1 MKKREVAKCLF
12 GAGLSV
18 GLWACAKSSPA
29 AAPEPY
35 QCQTAARKS
44 TFTQNELTRAFD
56 PAIIERLGQANQPNA
71 QGAQSRN
78 QAAYFHVR
86 FQTGISPL
94 ADYAV
99 ARENL
104 TALDQAVRATE
115 YSFAHQRP
123 AGDFTLVI
131 PANLATQPPPS
142 AADLASG
149 VAFFLAS
156 AGPALLA
163 FDESDWYRNAA
174 ATAPHRARVA
184 ALRPAVQRAAAWLV
198 QQQRTLAAYDS
209 LAPNRLYFDAVA
221 YYSLG
226 RYLNDG
232 PTQQVGLRF
241 ARQAMRSQHGRGY
254 YQEGGGYDSSYQGV
268 GLFLGFRLLTLL
280 PATEPLRA
288 DLWNSLSCGTNWQA
302 SRVLASGEISTQ
314 GNTRVYSGGEAFLG
328 AEKQVAW
335 TSTMLAFW
343 SMYYFTGLNQYRD
356 LATRLI
362 GHYS

>member
-1 MKKREVAKCLF
+1 MYLW
-12 GAGLSV
+12 GAGLST
-18 GLWACAKSSPA
+18 GLWACAKSNPVV
-29 AAPEPY
+29 APEPY
-35 QCQTAARKS
+35 QCQTAPQKAA
-44 TFTQNELTRAFD
+44 FTQHGLTRAFD
-56 PAIIERLGQANQPNA
+56 PAIIERLGQANLPDA

-104 TALDQAVRATE
+104 TALDQAIRATE

-131 PANLATQPPPS
+131 PANMANQPPPT
-142 AADLASG
+142 AADLTSG

-184 ALRPAVQRAAAWLV
+184 ALRPAVQRAATWLV

-209 LAPNRLYFDAVA
+209 LAPNRLYFDALA

-226 RYLNDG
+226 RYLNDE
-232 PTQQVGLRF
+232 PTRQVGVRF
-241 ARQAMRSQHGRGY
+241 ARQAIRAQHGRGY

-268 GLFLGFRLLTLL
+268 GLAMGFRLLTLL
-280 PATEPLRA
+280 PATESLRA

-314 GNTRVYSGGEAFLG
+314 GNTRVFPGGEAFLG
-328 AEKQVAW
+328 TEKQVAW
-335 TSTMLAFW
+335 TSTMLACW
-343 SMYYFTGLNQYRD
+343 DMYYLTGLDQYRE

-362 GHYS
+362 AHYS

>member
-1 MKKREVAKCLF
+1 MKKQEFATCLL
-12 GAGLSV
+12 GIGLSV
-18 GLWACAKSSPA
+18 GLWACAKSNPVV
-29 AAPEPY
+29 APEPY
-35 QCQTAARKS
+35 QCQTASLKAAL
-44 TFTQNELTRAFD
+44 TQNGLTRAFD
-56 PAIIERLGQANQPNA
+56 PAIIERLGQANLPDA

-104 TALDQAVRATE
+104 TALDQAIRATE

-131 PANLATQPPPS
+131 PSAQANQPPPT

-184 ALRPAVQRAAAWLV
+184 ALRPAVQRAATWLV

-209 LAPNRLYFDAVA
+209 LAPNRLYFDALA

-226 RYLNDG
+226 RYLNDE
-232 PTQQVGLRF
+232 PTRQVGVRF
-241 ARQAMRSQHGRGY
+241 ARQAIRAQHGRGY

-268 GLFLGFRLLTLL
+268 G
-280 PATEPLRA
+280 
-288 DLWNSLSCGTNWQA
+288 QA

-314 GNTRVYSGGEAFLG
+314 GNTRVYPGGEAFLG
-328 AEKQVAW
+328 TEKQVAW
-335 TSTMLAFW
+335 TSTMLACW
-343 SMYYFTGLNQYRD
+343 DMYYLTGLDQYRE

-362 GHYS
+362 AHYS

>member
-1 MKKREVAKCLF
+1 MRKREFAMCLL
-12 GAGLSV
+12 GAGLTV
-18 GLWACAKSSPA
+18 GLWACGESKL
-29 AAPEPY
+29 AAPAEAY
-35 QCQTAARKS
+35 QCQTAPQNA
-44 TFTQNELTRAFD
+44 TFTQNGLIRTFD
-56 PAIIERLGQANQPNA
+56 PVIIERLGQANLPDA
-71 QGAQSRN
+71 QGAQGRN

-131 PANLATQPPPS
+131 PSSLATQPPPT
-142 AADLASG
+142 AADVTSG

-174 ATAPHRARVA
+174 ATASCRARVA

-198 QQQRTLAAYDS
+198 QQQSTLAAYDS

-226 RYLNDG
+226 RYLNDE
-232 PTQQVGLRF
+232 PTRQVGLRF
-241 ARQAMRSQHGRGY
+241 ARQAIRAQHGRGY

-268 GLFLGFRLLTLL
+268 GLALGFRLLTLL

-314 GNTRVYSGGEAFLG
+314 GNTRVYPGGEAFLG
-328 AEKQVAW
+328 TEKQVAW
-335 TSTMLAFW
+335 TSTMLACW
-343 SMYYFTGLNQYRD
+343 DMYYFTGLDQYRE

-362 GHYS
+362 AHYS